1 MKKFDEKIKSVKK
14 TKRTGGYICLVIAV
28 IFIMLGM
35 LLGNDDKDLWEK
47 FNENSNENQYCKTN
61 ISYLVGPFAEVT
73 EDGQVTER
81 LYIAFYETKNYIKSF
96 IVSAGKNTNLPIWG
110 EDITEENIDNIKP
123 VTIYGCSKKTEKETA
138 EFLVKFANEL
148 YETDEV
154 TLSNYD
160 EYFGKYYLDTTD
172 QNDGIDIAFYIIG
185 VLFGSIAII
194 SIFSNKKTNKN
205 ANETLKKLEENGDL
219 QAFKEEYERDSTV
232 EYKKIKLAIT
242 ENYIFSYNNEILIIP
257 FSDIINAYCSNMIEG
272 VYQQFRYI
280 VLETKNDKKYY
291 IAQKAIDAKIQEFD
305 EALNKIK
312 SKVKMG
318 GF

>member
-1 MKKFDEKIKSVKK
+1 MGKFDEKIKNVKK
-14 TKRTGGYICLVIAV
+14 TKRTGAYICLVVAV

-81 LYIAFYETKNYIKSF
+81 LYIAFYEKKNYVKNF
-96 IVSAGKNTNLPIWG
+96 IVSVGKYTDLPIWG

-123 VTIYGCSKKTEKETA
+123 VTIYGCSKEIEKETA
-138 EFLVKFANEL
+138 EILVEFANEL
-148 YETDEV
+148 YETNEV

-172 QNDGIDIAFYIIG
+172 QNEGMDIAFYIIG
-185 VLFGSIAII
+185 VLFGSIALI

-205 ANETLKKLEENGDL
+205 ANEILKKLEENGDL
-219 QAFKEEYERDSTV
+219 QVFKEEYEKDSTI
-232 EYKKIKLAIT
+232 EYNKIKIAIT
-242 ENYIFSYNNEILIIP
+242 ENYIFSYSNEILIIP
-257 FSDIINAYCSNMIEG
+257 FSDIINAYYSNMIDG

-280 VLETKNDKKYY
+280 ALETKSGKKYY

-305 EALNKIK
+305 EALSKIK
-312 SKVKMG
+312 SKVKIG